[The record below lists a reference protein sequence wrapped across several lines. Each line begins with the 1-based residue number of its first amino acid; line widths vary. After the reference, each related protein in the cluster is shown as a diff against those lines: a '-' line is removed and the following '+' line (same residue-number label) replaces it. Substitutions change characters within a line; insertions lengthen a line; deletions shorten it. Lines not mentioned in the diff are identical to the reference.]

1 MAQGGGVMGYYSV
14 TGYSVRYA
22 AAIGTLRYGLDLRP
36 GEGWAVRDGWGLIA
50 TYATYAEME
59 QALRG
64 WGIVASS
71 PL

>member
-1 MAQGGGVMGYYSV
+1 MITYHRGYHSV

-36 GEGWAVRDGWGLIA
+36 GEGWEVRDGWGRIA
-50 TYATYAEME
+50 AFPSYAEME
-59 QALRG
+59 TALRG
-64 WGIVASS
+64 WGFEVGS